1 MAPVSVVMGLELDV
15 KEGDEAEEIDKGV
28 EDEAKEVAE
37 AFALKLQYGFI
48 VALQSSVPITPTPAV
63 SELRVAH
70 DPVLEALWMRQSV
83 PELVPAAL

>member
-48 VALQSSVPITPTPAV
+48 V
-63 SELRVAH
+63 
-70 DPVLEALWMRQSV
+70 
-83 PELVPAAL
+83 